1 MPTNQELQDI
11 NDHLLTE
18 NERLQEELQNATQST
33 SQEELR
39 TLYDEIQCLSAEL
52 AQSERE
58 RSHAQ
63 QMLDS
68 LTSAQQSLEKIQ
80 AEKQEVLL
88 ARLEEESRK
97 MAAERKEWGAQLKA
111 EQQKVKTAQTTAAK
125 FQQSVQE
132 EQKQKSTLQRLL
144 NESRMSGQAKDSEI
158 GRWQDK
164 YEQVSRNLQRL
175 REIPSPPAWIELSDS
190 VTGILAKPGCILTSF
205 LLTILVW
212 GLYLVLSLIWP
223 WIAPSDP
230 IPPLGR

>member
-1 MPTNQELQDI
+1 MPTNQELQEI
-11 NDHLLTE
+11 NDHLLSR
-18 NERLQEELQNATQST
+18 NEQLQEELRNAAQSA

-39 TLYDEIQCLSAEL
+39 TLYDEIQRLSEEL
-52 AQSERE
+52 TRSERE

-68 LTSAQQSLEKIQ
+68 LTGAQQSLEKIQ

-97 MAAERKEWGAQLKA
+97 MASERKEWDAQLKA
-111 EQQKVKTAQTTAAK
+111 EQQKVKSAQTTAAEL
-125 FQQSVQE
+125 QRSIQE
-132 EQKQKSTLQRLL
+132 EQRQKSNLQRLL
-144 NESRMSGQAKDSEI
+144 DESQTSGRRKDSEI

-164 YEQVSRNLQRL
+164 YEQASRRVQRL
-175 REIPSPPAWIELSDS
+175 QETPSPPAWMELSDS
-190 VTGILAKPGCILTSF
+190 VTEVLAKPGCIVASI

-212 GLYLVLSLIWP
+212 GLYLVLSLIWQ

-230 IPPLGR
+230 LTPLGR

>member
-18 NERLQEELQNATQST
+18 NERLQEELLNATQST

-39 TLYDEIQCLSAEL
+39 TLYDEIQGLSGEL

-111 EQQKVKTAQTTAAK
+111 EQQKVKTA
-125 FQQSVQE
+125 
-132 EQKQKSTLQRLL
+132 
-144 NESRMSGQAKDSEI
+144 
-158 GRWQDK
+158 
-164 YEQVSRNLQRL
+164 
-175 REIPSPPAWIELSDS
+175 
-190 VTGILAKPGCILTSF
+190 
-205 LLTILVW
+205 
-212 GLYLVLSLIWP
+212 
-223 WIAPSDP
+223 
-230 IPPLGR
+230 